1 MDNKYYEYLG
11 CIVIDM
17 ELRAMKVG
25 EYRSLFDHIYY
36 VSLYRMKLLEAET
49 PEGASLA
56 RWSLSDARDNLEHI
70 MKVLDFTDPLK
81 EKIRYVADSPLSCV
95 RL

>member
-1 MDNKYYEYLG
+1 MDNKYYDDLA

-25 EYRSLFDHIYY
+25 AYRSLFDHIYN
-36 VSLYRMKLLEAET
+36 VSRYRMRLLEAET
-49 PEGASLA
+49 PEGTSLA
-56 RWSLSDARDNLEHI
+56 RWYLSDARDNLEHI
-70 MKVLDFTDPLK
+70 MQVLDFTGPLK
-81 EKIRYVADSPLSCV
+81 EKIRYVADSPLSSV

>member
-11 CIVIDM
+11 HIVIDM

-25 EYRSLFDHIYY
+25 AYRSLFDHIYY
-36 VSLYRMKLLEAET
+36 VSWYRMKLLEAET

-56 RWSLSDARDNLEHI
+56 RWSLSEARDNLEHI

-81 EKIRYVADSPLSCV
+81 EKIRYVADSPLSSV

>member
-1 MDNKYYEYLG
+1 MDNKYYEYLRD
-11 CIVIDM
+11 IVIDM

-25 EYRSLFDHIYY
+25 AYRSLFDHIYY
-36 VSLYRMKLLEAET
+36 VSWYRKKFLEAET
-49 PEGASLA
+49 PEETSLA
-56 RWSLSDARDNLEHI
+56 LCSLNDVRGSLEHN

>member
-11 CIVIDM
+11 NIVIDM

-25 EYRSLFDHIYY
+25 SYRSLFDHIYD
-36 VSLYRMKLLEAET
+36 VSWYRMRLCEADT
-49 PEGASLA
+49 PELASLA
-56 RWSLSDARDNLEHI
+56 RWALSGARVNLEHI
-70 MKVLDFTDPLK
+70 MQVLDFTDPLK
-81 EKIRYVADSPLSCV
+81 EKIRYVADSPLSSV

>member
-11 CIVIDM
+11 DIVIDM

-25 EYRSLFDHIYY
+25 SYRSLFDHIYY
-36 VSLYRMKLLEAET
+36 VSWYRMKLLEAET
-49 PEGASLA
+49 PEQTSLA
-56 RWSLSDARDNLEHI
+56 RWSLSDARNNLEHI
-70 MKVLDFTDPLK
+70 MQVLDFTDPLK
-81 EKIRYVADSPLSCV
+81 EKIRYVADSPLSSV